1 MIQNIL
7 TFRDCLQIMDSGK
20 TFSIEFVTYDAKRP
34 DNTGDTRRFDEA
46 ILLAHVG
53 QTMQRNVV
61 PQPKPLGATEVK
73 KQVDNKTHFTRD
85 IQPLTGGIAIG
96 HPVRLHPR
104 LILFFNSK
112 TVMP

>member
-7 TFRDCLQIMDSGK
+7 TFRDCLHIMDSGK
-20 TFSIEFVTYDAKRP
+20 TFSIEFCTYDAKRP

-61 PQPKPLGATEVK
+61 SKPPTDIGIK
-73 KQVDNKTHFTRD
+73 KAVDNKTHFTRD
-85 IQPLTGGIAIG
+85 IQPLTGGIPIG